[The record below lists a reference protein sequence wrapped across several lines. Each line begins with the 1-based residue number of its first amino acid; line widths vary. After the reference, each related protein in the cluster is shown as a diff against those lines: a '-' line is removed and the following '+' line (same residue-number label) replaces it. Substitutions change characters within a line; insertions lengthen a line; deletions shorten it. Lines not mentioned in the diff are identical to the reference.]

1 MQRLAQPRCLPV
13 ARRGAMLVRAMSQPT
28 AQTDTIRPPLTD
40 RIALITGASGGIG
53 RAIARRLASAGAR
66 LVLHFHSNRGAAE
79 ELRADLS
86 GSQPAGRAEHVLIG
100 ADLRDPE
107 ATRGMVD
114 AVLEQVPGVDIL
126 VNNAG
131 LYERYPLMDT
141 PFETWLDG
149 WHRAVATNLTAP
161 AQLSYLLARHMA
173 ERGGGRMINIG
184 SRGAFRGEPDA
195 PGYGAA
201 KAGLHALTQSLAVAL
216 APRGIFV
223 FAVAP
228 GFVETA
234 MARPYMTGE
243 LANALRQQSPLGR
256 VAKADDVAY
265 WVECMARPEASFA
278 TGTIVDVNGASY
290 LRT

>member
-1 MQRLAQPRCLPV
+1 
-13 ARRGAMLVRAMSQPT
+13 MLVRTMSQPT
-28 AQTDTIRPPLTD
+28 AQTDLTRSPLAD

-53 RAIARRLASAGAR
+53 RAIARRLARAGAR
-66 LVLHFHSNRGAAE
+66 LVLHFHSNRQAAE
-79 ELRADLS
+79 ELRAELATSAS
-86 GSQPAGRAEHVLIG
+86 GSVSGNVSDQRADHVLVG

-107 ATRGMVD
+107 ATQGMVD
-114 AVLEQVPGVDIL
+114 EVLEQVPGVDIL

-216 APRGIFV
+216 APRGIYV

-228 GFVETA
+228 GFVEA
-234 MARPYMTGE
+234 
-243 LANALRQQSPLGR
+243 
-256 VAKADDVAY
+256 
-265 WVECMARPEASFA
+265 WVDRAQC
-278 TGTIVDVNGASY
+278 
-290 LRT
+290 L

>member
-1 MQRLAQPRCLPV
+1 
-13 ARRGAMLVRAMSQPT
+13 MSRPA
-28 AQTDTIRPPLTD
+28 AQTHVTGPLAD
-40 RIALITGASGGIG
+40 RVAVITGASGGIG
-53 RAIARRLASAGAR
+53 GAIARRLASAGAR
-66 LVLHFHSNRGAAE
+66 LVLHFRDNRQAAE
-79 ELRADLS
+79 ALRADLP
-86 GSQPAGRAEHVLIG
+86 GERADHVLVG

-107 ATRGMVD
+107 ATRAMVD
-114 AVLEQVPGVDIL
+114 SALGQVPGVDIL

-141 PFETWLDG
+141 AFDTWLDG
-149 WHRAVATNLTAP
+149 WHRAVAINLTAP

-216 APRGIFV
+216 APRGIYV

-234 MARPYMTGE
+234 MARPYMTGA
-243 LANALRQQSPLGR
+243 LAESIRRQSPLGR
-256 VAKADDVAY
+256 VARADDVAY
-265 WVECMARPEASFA
+265 WVECLARPEASFA